1 MSVVDIIVNNSET
14 QASEQEVEKAK
25 QMEKLYSS
33 RLSTEEKIEED
44 QYMLEIANTGFFAK
58 GDLSA
63 IKAKPKNGKTNAIA
77 IMAAALLKGF
87 WGPLVCRI
95 TNSKIL
101 WIDTEQRRGDALR
114 VYLRT
119 LKLAGLSKK
128 DDFERFQMFALR
140 PFTSEDKMK
149 SMKELIKDF
158 QPDIVFIDGIVD
170 IMYNFNDVEESKKVI
185 DELMR
190 MSTKEESGKNLSIVC
205 VLHTNKATEDHN
217 MRGHLGTMLTQKAG
231 TVLEVTKNKNGIF
244 TVSNTESRNKEV
256 PEWSFRFDDNGDIV
270 DATFMVEQAAK
281 EKKEKREAEK
291 MAKSETEKQKL
302 IQTMKDIIRKHGGKI
317 ERTIF
322 RNELIEITGRALS
335 TANGDIRTYIN
346 AGIIKQIQDYV
357 FIADEAA
364 DSNQQN
370 LPLL

>member
-1 MSVVDIIVNNSET
+1 MSTVDDILNNSVT
-14 QASEQEVEKAK
+14 QVPEQDAEEAKLWEDVLKMRISVNDEIEK
-25 QMEKLYSS
+25 
-33 RLSTEEKIEED
+33 EEF
-44 QYMLEIANTGFFAK
+44 MLHNGEGAFFAK
-58 GDLSA
+58 GDVSA
-63 IKAKPKNGKTNAIA
+63 IKSKPKQGKTNSIA
-77 IMAAALLKGF
+77 AMVAAMLEGS
-87 WGPLVCRI
+87 WGPLTC
-95 TNSKIL
+95 KIEGCNIV
-101 WIDTEQRRGDALR
+101 WIDTEQRHGDAKR
-114 VYLRT
+114 IYLRA
-119 LKLAGLSKK
+119 LKMAGLSME
-128 DDFERFQMFALR
+128 DNFSRFQMFHLR
-140 PFTSEDKMK
+140 SFMNDKKMESLK
-149 SMKELIKDF
+149 LIIKNC
-158 QPDIVFIDGIVD
+158 QPDIIFIDGIVD
-170 IMYNFNDVEESKKVI
+170 LINNFNDVEESKNII
-185 DELMR
+185 DTLMR
-190 MSTKEESGKNLSIVC
+190 LSTKEESGKNIAIVC
-205 VLHTNKATEDHN
+205 VLHTNKAAEDRN

-231 TVLEVTKNKNGIF
+231 TVLEVKKNGQIF

-270 DATFMVEQAAK
+270 DATFMVEQATK
-281 EKKEKREAEK
+281 EQKEKREAEK
-291 MAKSETEKQKL
+291 KAKSEAEKQKL

>member
-1 MSVVDIIVNNSET
+1 MSIVDNIVNNSET
-14 QASEQEVEKAK
+14 QASEQDVENAK

-77 IMAAALLKGF
+77 IMAATLLKGF
-87 WGPLVCRI
+87 WGPIVCRI

-128 DDFERFQMFALR
+128 DDFERFQMYALR

-149 SMKELIKDF
+149 SMKKLIKDF

-170 IMYNFNDVEESKKVI
+170 IMCNFNDVDESKKVI

-256 PEWSFRFDDNGDIV
+256 PDWSFCFDNNGDIV
-270 DATFMVEQAAK
+270 DTTEMVKQMTKEQ
-281 EKKEKREAEK
+281 EMKREAEK
-291 MAKSETEKQKL
+291 MAKSEAKTQTL
-302 IQTMKDIIRKHGGKI
+302 IETMKDIIRKHGGKI
-317 ERTIF
+317 KHVDL
-322 RNELIEITGRALS
+322 RNEYMDVTGRGLS
-335 TANGDIRTYIN
+335 TVNSDIKKYIDANIFKKVNGFVI
-346 AGIIKQIQDYV
+346 
-357 FIADEAA
+357 IADEAA
-364 DSNQQN
+364 NNNQQN
-370 LPLL
+370 LPF